1 MVMNQGV
8 SCPDAPGFLVA
19 LGLLPPYTAE
29 DVHMAYRDK
38 AKQAHPDHGGSVGEF
53 VKIQEA
59 YERAQEYV
67 KFCAGRR
74 PWLAAQV
81 ERYVEQEELVA
92 LVSRRGGQVEI

>member
-38 AKQAHPDHGGSVGEF
+38 AKQAHRDHGGTVDAF
-53 VKIQEA
+53 LKLQQA
-59 YERAQEYV
+59 YERSLEYA

-74 PWLAAQV
+74 ERLAAQV
-81 ERYVEQEELVA
+81 ERYAPQEAILADVG
-92 LVSRRGGQVEI
+92 RRKGQVE